1 MENLNKNLEVLTTGI
16 FQQIFGIYPSND
28 FEDKSSNGPWAMD
41 DKRMTS
47 FSLTM
52 HLALPDKVSGINI
65 STYSISQTVGVANTT
80 HQKKVKFI
88 MHCPECK

>member
-28 FEDKSSNGPWAMD
+28 FEDKSSDGPWAMD

-47 FSLTM
+47 FSLTN
-52 HLALPDKVSGINI
+52 AS
-65 STYSISQTVGVANTT
+65 SSA
-80 HQKKVKFI
+80 
-88 MHCPECK
+88 